1 MDPHDLNA
9 AGIDPAAAAMIGGYL
24 AALESGLPTGRRHR
38 ARILAEVADGLISTT
53 LANTDAGSMPEDA
66 AREAVIEFGDPR
78 LLATEFARQ
87 LGPVCAHRIGVGLVA
102 TGPLVGL
109 TWLAASAAQLASL
122 LSAVPPLAL
131 ILGLTIPAAIVASTG
146 AGWAARR
153 LSVPGQAV
161 TAAAIVASIGC
172 MAGDLSLL
180 LATIAG
186 HGPTAAGPAPM
197 TAVAVTASTLRLSAA
212 AWAGRRVARLRAAA
226 H

>member
-1 MDPHDLNA
+1 
-9 AGIDPAAAAMIGGYL
+9 
-24 AALESGLPTGRRHR
+24 
-38 ARILAEVADGLISTT
+38 
-53 LANTDAGSMPEDA
+53 
-66 AREAVIEFGDPR
+66 
-78 LLATEFARQ
+78 
-87 LGPVCAHRIGVGLVA
+87 
-102 TGPLVGL
+102 
-109 TWLAASAAQLASL
+109 
-122 LSAVPPLAL
+122 VPPLAL

-186 HGPTAAGPAPM
+186 HGPAAAGPAPM

>member
-1 MDPHDLNA
+1 MDPRDLNT
-9 AGIDPAAAAMIGGYL
+9 AGIDPAAAVVIGGYL
-24 AALESGLPTGRRHR
+24 TTLESGLPIGRRQR
-38 ARILAEVADGLISTT
+38 ARILAEVADGLISTM
-53 LANTDAGSMPEDA
+53 LANADAGSTPEDA
-66 AREAVIEFGDPR
+66 AREAVTEFGDPR

-87 LGPVCAHRIGVGLVA
+87 LGPVCAHWIGVGLVA

-109 TWLAASAAQLASL
+109 TWLAASAAQLTSL
-122 LSAVPPLAL
+122 LSALPPLAL
-131 ILGLTIPAAIVASTG
+131 ILSLTIPAAIVAITG

-153 LSVPGQAV
+153 LSVPGRAV

-186 HGPTAAGPAPM
+186 HGPAAAGPAHM
-197 TAVAVTASTLRLSAA
+197 TAVAVAASTLRLSAA
-212 AWAGRRVARLRAAA
+212 AWASRRVARLRAAA